1 MSRGDREKDRGAGR
15 MLVTRT
21 PPLRERGRL
30 KQPCHE
36 AEGQTA
42 GMPGMS
48 IELYEAEHTAKCPG
62 MQGWAD
68 GVPQIRI
75 IKVQR
80 SMRIECGE

>member
-1 MSRGDREKDRGAGR
+1 MPHGDREKDRGAGR
-15 MLVTRT
+15 RPVTRT
-21 PPLRERGRL
+21 TPRERGRV
-30 KQPCHE
+30 KQRSHE

-42 GMPGMS
+42 GMSGMS